1 MSAALDQL
9 EKRVNAVADLV
20 LHLRQEVARLE
31 LEIAE
36 HSQPA
41 PAAPTP
47 PPPLAQTPLPPD
59 NTALEEL
66 SRLRAERTLVRERIR
81 GLIREI
87 DQVSW

>member
-20 LHLRQEVARLE
+20 LHLRQEIARLE
-31 LEIAE
+31 LQIAE
-36 HSQPA
+36 QPRTA
-41 PAAPTP
+41 PPAPTP
-47 PPPLAQTPLPPD
+47 PPPLAQTLPPPD
-59 NTALEEL
+59 DTALEEL

>member
-36 HSQPA
+36 HSQPV
-41 PAAPTP
+41 PPAPTP
-47 PPPLAQTPLPPD
+47 PPPLAQTLPPPD

-66 SRLRAERTLVRERIR
+66 ARLRAERALVRERIR